1 MTPGQKGSAT
11 TTRTIRFALSTVA
24 LAAVLAGC
32 GATQASVIRD
42 SAIRPNASQPNS
54 SQPSAVRTGAAA
66 QRATTPPVATYPVHA
81 HPAAARPSASPSSP
95 SASSDPALAWLVS
108 PGGQEQV
115 TFNDEVSTLAGDLAI
130 EDQAPTAAN
139 HVAFE
144 RDARAMRAE
153 AEKILA
159 TPALLPA
166 TNRAAY
172 QRMLRDFITV
182 ANLLQPGPGYGTT
195 AQDWA
200 AWNTA
205 LAASNIIVS

>member
-1 MTPGQKGSAT
+1 MTPGKKEPAT
-11 TTRTIRFALSTVA
+11 PTRTIRFALSTVA

-42 SAIRPNASQPNS
+42 SAIQPSASQPS
-54 SQPSAVRTGAAA
+54 ASQPSAVRTGAAA

-81 HPAAARPSASPSSP
+81 HPAAARPSDSPSSP
-95 SASSDPALAWLVS
+95 SASPDPALAWLVS

-144 RDARAMRAE
+144 RDARAVRAE

-182 ANLLQPGPGYGTT
+182 A
-195 AQDWA
+195 
-200 AWNTA
+200 
-205 LAASNIIVS
+205 